1 VESINS
7 LYDFVGQWKN
17 FGSYIGVAGSPQQM
31 TEILL
36 QTLQTVTQ
44 LADVSVEKKD
54 GQQKI
59 TLKKVS
65 PVMTINA
72 DFGSS
77 YPFAREFWQ
86 S

>member
-1 VESINS
+1 
-7 LYDFVGQWKN
+7 
-17 FGSYIGVAGSPQQM
+17 M

-44 LADVSVEKKD
+44 LADVPVEKKD